1 MDKIKFVS
9 QRIKVIVSELNSC
22 VGYEKFR
29 VDSEPKT
36 AQNLLDIISLL
47 KSNFGVEAEVIQ
59 ELDWLEL
66 ILISIKSQ
74 EEQLEI

>member
-9 QRIKVIVSELNSC
+9 QRIKVIASELNSY
-22 VGYEKFR
+22 VGYEKVR
-29 VDSEPKT
+29 VDSESKT
-36 AQNLLDIISLL
+36 VQNLLDIISLL
-47 KSNFGVEAEVIQ
+47 KSNFESEIEIIQ

-66 ILISIKSQ
+66 VLISIKSQ